1 MEKRDEERRREER
14 RGEDRRGEGVTEM
27 IAHIGIE
34 QKCTQVIQAK
44 CVMMLCDDVNT
55 SRKYWP

>member
-34 QKCTQVIQAK
+34 NRAEMHAGDPSQV
-44 CVMMLCDDVNT
+44 CDDAM
-55 SRKYWP
+55 